1 MPVNLTNYAMPT
13 NIVNF
18 TGFFSYLDTVTSGFF
33 GVFSVIFLASVVF
46 LATGNFPKE
55 RSFALASLVA
65 LITSTFYYAVGV
77 GYTPMLVVSVIATLI
92 SFFLLFK
99 STDQ

>member
-1 MPVNLTNYAMPT
+1 MTVNLTNYVMPA
-13 NIVNF
+13 NIVTF

-33 GVFSVIFLASVVF
+33 SVFSVVFLASIVF

-65 LITSTFYYAVGV
+65 LITSTFYYAAGV
-77 GYTPMLVVSVIATLI
+77 GYTPMLVISIISTLV

-99 STDQ
+99 STE